1 MRGSLTVRQQ
11 GGLPSTSS
19 SCRLSGHSVTHC
31 PQSTAAHMQPINCS
45 WNRQDG
51 VGAGVRAEV
60 GVAAGM
66 TRTGLEVAGVEVGG
80 GVARATGGR
89 VSRPGT
95 SSSSGSSRSTSSNQV
110 VSSSSTL
117 ANHSSSRG
125 VRLTME
131 RTPGVAS
138 GSDLKLRQSQA
149 AGCDLVDGVGAAV
162 VCCCWLAMMLSTAAT
177 SCQ

>member
-1 MRGSLTVRQQ
+1 M
-11 GGLPSTSS
+11 
-19 SCRLSGHSVTHC
+19 
-31 PQSTAAHMQPINCS
+31 
-45 WNRQDG
+45 
-51 VGAGVRAEV
+51 RAEV

-95 SSSSGSSRSTSSNQV
+95 SSSSGSSCSTSSSAGSSNQV
-110 VSSSSTL
+110 VSSSITL

-149 AGCDLVDGVGAAV
+149 AGFDLVDGVGAAV

-177 SCQ
+177 SCQHIFTAHVHISAALFVCGHISTYTYTYT